1 MQPYSITLLDKA
13 FEDRQTCTLYVLTAA
28 DLKRVETDI
37 KLRGYPATPRMRDS
51 RTVDSYTIYMPH
63 SKARIRIRQLPAD
76 VEKLS
81 AIAKAF
87 EKHTGLALPYH
98 GDTLP
103 SLMRRLVDE
112 HQFFRR
118 KWLPK
123 TTIARLREARRDMC
137 ELCGDVVGDDPFE
150 VHHKSAVCL
159 GGTEL
164 NR

>member
-1 MQPYSITLLDKA
+1 MQVYSIALLDKA
-13 FEDRQTCTLYVLTAA
+13 FEDRQTCTVYVLAA
-28 DLKRVETDI
+28 QDLKRVETDI

-87 EKHTGLALPYH
+87 EQHAGLALPYH

-123 TTIARLREARRDMC
+123 TTMRARRDMRKF
-137 ELCGDVVGDDPFE
+137 CGM
-150 VHHKSAVCL
+150 S
-159 GGTEL
+159 
-164 NR
+164 